1 MTVCF
6 VTGTD
11 TGVGKTVVTAA
22 LAVILRARR
31 NNVAVVKPAQTG
43 VRPGEPG
50 DVDEVRRLAGPL
62 DAREGIR
69 LPDPLAPERAALVA
83 GVELPGLGDQ
93 RDLVLA
99 VAASHHTVL
108 VEGAGGVTVNLGQAF
123 NLLDIAGQ
131 ICQAGLLVTW
141 IVVARAGLGTLNH
154 ANLTVRAIQHRRFTV
169 HGIVIGSWPAEPG
182 PAELYNRHDLASHA
196 GVPVLGAVP
205 EGASALPPPDFQ
217 ARAPGW
223 IQTDS
228 RPAERVVSGGAVASR
243 PEPTGNRLLRHGA
256 SEAT

>member
-31 NNVAVVKPAQTG
+31 NNVAVIKPAQTG

-69 LPDPLAPERAALVA
+69 LPDPLAPDRAALVA

-99 VAASHHTVL
+99 AAASHDTVL

-123 NLLDIAGQ
+123 SLLDIAGQ
-131 ICQAGLLVTW
+131 ICQAGPPVTW

-154 ANLTVRAIQHRRFTV
+154 SNLTVRAIQHRGFTV

-182 PAELYNRHDLASHA
+182 PAELYNCHDLASHA

-223 IQTDS
+223 IQADS
-228 RPAERVVSGGAVASR
+228 RPTERVVSGGAVA
-243 PEPTGNRLLRHGA
+243 
-256 SEAT
+256 

>member
-31 NNVAVVKPAQTG
+31 KNVAVVKPAQTG

-50 DVDEVRRLAGPL
+50 DVDEVRRLAGPV

-69 LPDPLAPERAALVA
+69 LPDPLAPDRAALVA
-83 GVELPGLGDQ
+83 GVELPSLGDQ
-93 RDLVLA
+93 AGLVLA
-99 VAASHHTVL
+99 TAASHDTVL

-123 NLLDIAGQ
+123 SLLDIAGQ
-131 ICQAGLLVTW
+131 ICQAGPPVTW

-154 ANLTVRAIQHRRFTV
+154 SNLTVRAIQHRGFTV
-169 HGIVIGSWPAEPG
+169 HGIVIGSWPAAPG
-182 PAELYNRHDLASHA
+182 PAELYHRHDLASHA

-205 EGASALPPPDFQ
+205 ERASALLPPDFQ

-223 IQTDS
+223 IQTM
-228 RPAERVVSGGAVASR
+228 AEPLNA
-243 PEPTGNRLLRHGA
+243 
-256 SEAT
+256 

>member
-22 LAVILRARR
+22 LTVILRARR
-31 NNVAVVKPAQTG
+31 KNVAVVKPAQTG
-43 VRPGEPG
+43 VWPGEPG
-50 DVDEVRRLAGPL
+50 DVDEVRRLAGPV

-69 LPDPLAPERAALVA
+69 LPDPLAPDRAALVA

-99 VAASHHTVL
+99 AAASHDTVL

-123 NLLDIAGQ
+123 SLLDIAGQ
-131 ICQAGLLVTW
+131 ICQAGPPVTW

-154 ANLTVRAIQHRRFTV
+154 SNLTVRAIQQR
-169 HGIVIGSWPAEPG
+169 GSPCTASSSVPGRPNPGQPSCTTATTSPPTPAYPSSEPS
-182 PAELYNRHDLASHA
+182 PR
-196 GVPVLGAVP
+196 V
-205 EGASALPPPDFQ
+205 PPPS
-217 ARAPGW
+217 RR
-223 IQTDS
+223 QTS
-228 RPAERVVSGGAVASR
+228 RPAHPAGSR
-243 PEPTGNRLLRHGA
+243 PIADPLHA
-256 SEAT
+256 